1 MNYPL
6 ASSPSMQVAPVRSIP
21 VRRIALPTEHGGW
34 GFMGEPL
41 VAGLTIAFSVTAPWI
56 AMMVI
61 GAFLLRQPLRI
72 LVADRFGRQDD
83 RLAATA
89 FSFILLYGGCFA
101 AGLGGVLLTTATT
114 TLLPFLIVLP
124 LIALQ
129 IYFDIFRRSRAL
141 IPEIAG
147 AIAISSS
154 VAVMALAA
162 GFPMPAAVALW
173 LVFVARLIPSILYVR
188 ERLRLEK
195 GKPHSPALPVAAHA
209 SALLLVVILAV
220 YGLVPVIA
228 CGAMMILF
236 YRAAIGLSA
245 RRTKM
250 RAMQIG
256 VWEVIYGATTVL
268 LLVIGYYTGL

>member
-1 MNYPL
+1 MSYPL

-101 AGLGGVLLTTATT
+101 VGLAGIVLTTATT

-195 GKPHSPALPVAAHA
+195 GKPHSLALPVAAHA
-209 SALLLVVILAV
+209 VALLLVIALAV

-245 RRTKM
+245 QRTKM

-256 VWEVIYGATTVL
+256 VWEVIYGTTTVL

>member
-1 MNYPL
+1 
-6 ASSPSMQVAPVRSIP
+6 
-21 VRRIALPTEHGGW
+21 
-34 GFMGEPL
+34 
-41 VAGLTIAFSVTAPWI
+41 
-56 AMMVI
+56 MVI

-101 AGLGGVLLTTATT
+101 AGLAGVCLNTATT
-114 TLLPFLIVLP
+114 ALLPFLIVLP

-209 SALLLVVILAV
+209 VALLLVIALALN
-220 YGLVPVIA
+220 GLVPVIA

>member
-101 AGLGGVLLTTATT
+101 VGLAGIVLTTATT

-195 GKPHSPALPVAAHA
+195 GKPHSLAVPVAAHA

-256 VWEVIYGATTVL
+256 VWEVIYGTTTVL

>member
-1 MNYPL
+1 MERETT
-6 ASSPSMQVAPVRSIP
+6 QQIVV
-21 VRRIALPTEHGGW
+21 IAHYSDGSTEDVTRTTT
-34 GFMGEPL
+34 FDSNDTEMAE
-41 VAGLTIAFSVTAPWI
+41 VSVT
-56 AMMVI
+56 
-61 GAFLLRQPLRI
+61 G
-72 LVADRFGRQDD
+72 LVTTGQ
-83 RLAATA
+83 
-89 FSFILLYGGCFA
+89 
-101 AGLGGVLLTTATT
+101 LT
-114 TLLPFLIVLP
+114 
-124 LIALQ
+124 
-129 IYFDIFRRSRAL
+129 
-141 IPEIAG
+141 G
-147 AIAISSS
+147 S

-209 SALLLVVILAV
+209 VALLLVIALALN
-220 YGLVPVIA
+220 GLVPVIA